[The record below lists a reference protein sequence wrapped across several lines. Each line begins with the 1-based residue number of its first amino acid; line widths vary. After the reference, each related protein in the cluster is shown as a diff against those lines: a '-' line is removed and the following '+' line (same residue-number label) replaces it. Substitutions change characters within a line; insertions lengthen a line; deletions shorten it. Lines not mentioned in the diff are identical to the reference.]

1 MSEHKDSRKSWEA
14 YFLDITRAVAS
25 RSTCPRAAVGATIV
39 KDRNILATG
48 YNGAPSGLPHCS
60 EVGCLIFKS
69 ENPFGET
76 EVNCYR
82 TIHAEMNAL
91 IQAAKHG
98 ARIEGADFY
107 VTHSPCYHCLKS
119 ILNAGVRRVYYAK
132 PYKLHTVESL
142 LEHSEIELIHV
153 PGPDAPG

>member
-1 MSEHKDSRKSWEA
+1 MSEHQDTRKSWDA
-14 YFLDITRAVAS
+14 YFLDITRAVAT
-25 RSTCPRAAVGATIV
+25 RSTCPRAAVGAIIV

-48 YNGAPSGLPHCS
+48 YNGAPSGQPHCA

-76 EVNCYR
+76 EINCYR

-142 LEHSEIELIHV
+142 LAGTDVTLVHV
-153 PGPDAPG
+153 PGAEGA